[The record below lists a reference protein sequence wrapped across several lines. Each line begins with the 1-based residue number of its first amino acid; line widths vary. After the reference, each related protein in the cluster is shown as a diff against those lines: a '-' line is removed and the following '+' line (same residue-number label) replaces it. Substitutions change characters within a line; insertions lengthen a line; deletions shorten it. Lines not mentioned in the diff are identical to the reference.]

1 MRIESVEIFSDPPN
15 AVLRHPGRAFPGILV
30 QGDNL
35 YMLCQRADMAC
46 QEIGRDAP
54 GYDAVNDLRNALWSY
69 LNHYKATLVEHGMK
83 LPFSEQQPS

>member
-15 AVLRHPGRAFPGILV
+15 AVLRHPGRAFPGVLV
-30 QGDNL
+30 QADSL
-35 YMLCQRADMAC
+35 HARCQRADMAC
-46 QEIGRDAP
+46 RAIGQGAP

-69 LNHYKATLVEHGMK
+69 LNHYKATLVEHGMT